1 MKKNLAENPFTGYTL
16 PMTDNL
22 LIVAILTLASIPLI
36 SAAFLLIEKNK
47 QNKQMHIHEQ
57 TAKKID
63 ALIEKSKGKFF
74 TLKFIKQDGTLRVIN
89 GKDKYN
95 RLIAGT
101 GSPATDAL
109 KAKGYKNAI
118 NRNRE
123 TWVSFMPEKVVEFKC
138 GAIHETF

>member
-1 MKKNLAENPFTGYTL
+1 
-16 PMTDNL
+16 MTDNL
-22 LIVAILTLASIPLI
+22 LIAAAAALLLPVIIALAFISFFPAID
-36 SAAFLLIEKNK
+36 LLIEKNK

-63 ALIEKSKGKFF
+63 ALIEKTKGKFF
-74 TLKFIKQDGTLRVIN
+74 TLKFIKKDGTLRTIN

-95 RLIAGT
+95 RLIVGT

-109 KAKGYKNAI
+109 KAKGYKNAV
-118 NRNRE
+118 NRNGE
-123 TWVSFMPEKVVEFKC
+123 SWVSFMPEKVVEFKC